1 MAKKRKTEKPPAID
15 KLLYPAVGVVIAFLA
30 YYCMK
35 GLNAEIP
42 RIDATDELLL
52 REVFFGEG
60 QGLNYVVLC
69 NTPSATSTT
78 HISSVFQD
86 AADELTAS
94 SPTLAN
100 FRLIDCETPLPS
112 DKTVAQRFKLDTDK
126 RPTIF
131 FSGKAGPPKQIP
143 SANLKT
149 GRMLVK
155 LLKSALEPHAVKIE
169 STKDLKSKCLN
180 QPVCALL
187 LKGHTPERYV
197 KDAVKGLLRSHPDV
211 TIASIDSTTML
222 VLNLEEKIPEF
233 RAGTHRFVVFR
244 KVSGGLEAGG
254 DDGKAAEGR
263 LITSILPMAEGE
275 SLSFNSMSNLIAIA
289 EGGNSSTKIKKMPS
303 LPQVKTRTKKLE
315 EAERKKRD
323 RVENKASGKTKPT
336 TTPGGAFGS
345 GSSTENDGS
354 KEGRKAERERRRAE
368 HKKDNPVEELTPEQ
382 IKEKERRRRDRMA
395 EEEAKWNIAPEDAP
409 EEGDP
414 VDEDGGYEIGDDE
427 DDASYDEEED
437 LDFDDLDDG
446 EEVLDLD

>member
-1 MAKKRKTEKPPAID
+1 
-15 KLLYPAVGVVIAFLA
+15 
-30 YYCMK
+30 MK
-35 GLNAEIP
+35 GLSAEIP

-69 NTPSATSTT
+69 NTPPSPTSTT

-94 SPTLAN
+94 TPPLAN

-112 DKTVAQRFKLDTDK
+112 EKTVTQRFKLDTEK

-131 FSGKAGPPKQIP
+131 FSGKVGPPKQIP
-143 SANLKT
+143 TQHLKT

-155 LLKSALEPHAVKIE
+155 LLRSVLEPHAVKIE
-169 STKDLKSKCLN
+169 STKDLKAKCLN
-180 QPVCALL
+180 QDVCALL

-222 VLNLEEKIPEF
+222 VINLEEKIPEF
-233 RAGTHRFVVFR
+233 KAGKHRFVVFR

-254 DDGKAAEGR
+254 EDGKAAEGR
-263 LITSILPMAEGE
+263 LITSILPMEEGE
-275 SLSFNSMSNLIAIA
+275 VLSFNSMSNLIATA
-289 EGGNSSTKIKKMPS
+289 EGSGGNKMKKLSS

-315 EAERKKRD
+315 EVERKKRE
-323 RVENKASGKTKPT
+323 RLENRESGNTKST
-336 TTPGGAFGS
+336 TTPNGAFGS
-345 GSSTENDGS
+345 ASTENDGS
-354 KEGRKAERERRRAE
+354 KEGRRAERERRRQE
-368 HKKDNPVEELTPEQ
+368 HQKNNPNYRELTPEE
-382 IKEKERRRRDRMA
+382 KAEKERLRRERMT
-395 EEEAKWNIAPEDAP
+395 EEEAKWNIAPEDVP
-409 EEGDP
+409 EEGDHLDD
-414 VDEDGGYEIGDDE
+414 VLYDDDE
-427 DDASYDEEED
+427 NEDDEEED
-437 LDFDDLDDG
+437 IIDIDDG

>member
-15 KLLYPAVGVVIAFLA
+15 KLLYPAIGVVIAFLG

-35 GLNAEIP
+35 GLSAEIP

-69 NTPSATSTT
+69 NTPSTTSTT

-86 AADELTAS
+86 AADELSAS
-94 SPTLAN
+94 TPPLAN

-112 DKTVAQRFKLDTDK
+112 EKTVAQRFKLDTKK

-131 FSGKAGPPKQIP
+131 FSGKVGPPKQI
-143 SANLKT
+143 SSQHLKT

-155 LLKSALEPHAVKIE
+155 LLRSVLEPHAVKIE

-187 LKGHTPERYV
+187 LKGHTPEKYV

-211 TIASIDSTTML
+211 TIASFDSTTML

-233 RAGTHRFVVFR
+233 KAGTHRFVVFR
-244 KVSGGLEAGG
+244 KVSGGLEVGG
-254 DDGKAAEGR
+254 GEDGKAAEGR
-263 LITSILPMAEGE
+263 LITSILPMEEGE
-275 SLSFNSMSNLIAIA
+275 VLSFNSMSNLIATA
-289 EGGNSSTKIKKMPS
+289 EGGGGNKMKKLSS
-303 LPQVKTRTKKLE
+303 LPQIKTRTKKLE
-315 EAERKKRD
+315 EVERKKRE
-323 RVENKASGKTKPT
+323 RAENKASGNTKST
-336 TTPGGAFGS
+336 TTPNGAFGS
-345 GSSTENDGS
+345 GSKENDGS
-354 KEGRKAERERRRAE
+354 KEGRKAERERRRQE
-368 HKKDNPVEELTPEQ
+368 HQKNNPDYKELTPEE
-382 IKEKERRRRDRMA
+382 KAEKERSRRERMA

-409 EEGDP
+409 EEGDL
-414 VDEDGGYEIGDDE
+414 VDDDMVYNDDE
-427 DDASYDEEED
+427 KEDYEED
-437 LDFDDLDDG
+437 EILDIDDG